1 MKTKKSILQYQKQIS
16 VILIVLSIFA
26 SVKMLFFAYGLDEEY
41 QLVMSY
47 RNATGERLFYS
58 MWEPHQSSAFLCS
71 LLMKPY
77 LHLFGT
83 TGIVLYLRL
92 AGTLIH
98 LGVSLYFYK
107 VLKEIVQ
114 PRYAWLLAL
123 IYYNTIPKQI
133 IMPEFGIMQVW
144 FFTLMML
151 FLLQYYRKEKTVKY
165 LILVAFCLVLEVLSY
180 PSCLILYPF
189 VLAILYRRSDAT
201 KWKDMGILT
210 GICVFCGTTYLGM
223 LLRGR
228 TLSEL
233 LETISLILAGDV
245 THGVSLSQK
254 LFSVAGNLL
263 YLGIL
268 TALVIAMALLVERLF
283 KSPLEKCRRD
293 DRVCLAVLFACV
305 LEVIYWTV
313 LNQGYETMQIHL
325 VVITV
330 VGLAGYGKIRKKQ
343 GMNRAV
349 DKGTEASQAGMP
361 TETQMQAGIQT
372 RRILMD
378 GIIGSGISLIAVV
391 YLTDLTLIDSL
402 PHAMLAA
409 FFAMV
414 LFLQQTEMVD
424 CEGGAVAC
432 EGETV
437 ACEGKVV
444 DWDDKRPVCMNE
456 RPVRAWI
463 YLMLVVWC
471 LTAIFGKGYT
481 LRSGTSYNNVL
492 ESGGIL
498 KYGPAMG
505 TISNYMGAYVYNC
518 DYEDWQTY
526 LQDGDRV
533 MIVVDQ
539 VMNLGTT
546 QYLFKDVT
554 ISHFSIVNPTAYDER
569 LIDYWKMFPEKE
581 PNVIIVD
588 CWYGELMTDPDSY
601 IMKYIENDFGYTQ
614 VNDGRYI
621 RIYRK

>member
-1 MKTKKSILQYQKQIS
+1 MKKSILQYQKQIS
-16 VILIVLSIFA
+16 VILIVFSIFA

-47 RNATGERLFYS
+47 RSAMGERLFFS

-71 LLMKPY
+71 LFMKPY
-77 LHLFGT
+77 LHLVGT

-92 AGTLIH
+92 VGTLIH
-98 LGVSLYFYK
+98 LAVSVYFYH
-107 VLKEIVQ
+107 VMKEIIK
-114 PRYAWLLAL
+114 PGYAWLLAL

-133 IMPEFGIMQVW
+133 MMPEFGIMQVW

-151 FLLQYYRKEKTVKY
+151 FLLQYYRKEKPIKY
-165 LILVAFCLVLEVLSY
+165 LILAAISLVFEVLSY

-189 VLAILYRRSDAT
+189 VLVVLYKRSGNT

-210 GICVFCGTTYLGM
+210 AVCGGCGIGYLGM

-228 TLSEL
+228 SLSEL
-233 LETISLILAGDV
+233 LDTIALILAGDV
-245 THGVSLSQK
+245 THGASIFQK
-254 LFSVAGNLL
+254 LLSVAGNLL
-263 YLGIL
+263 YLGSL
-268 TALVIAMALLVERLF
+268 TALVIAIALLVERLL
-283 KSPLEKCRRD
+283 KKRLEKRRKDSGFAGDNLDEAD
-293 DRVCLAVLFACV
+293 DADDTIDFQKKKTVCRVCLAVLFACV

-330 VGLAGYGKIRKKQ
+330 VGLAGYGKIRKKE
-343 GMNRAV
+343 V
-349 DKGTEASQAGMP
+349 V
-361 TETQMQAGIQT
+361 QT
-372 RRILMD
+372 SRILVD

-409 FFAMV
+409 FFAVV
-414 LFLQQTEMVD
+414 LFLQQTETVD
-424 CEGGAVAC
+424 CDNKK
-432 EGETV
+432 TS
-437 ACEGKVV
+437 KT
-444 DWDDKRPVCMNE
+444 
-456 RPVRAWI
+456 WI

-533 MIVVDQ
+533 LVVVDQ

>member
-1 MKTKKSILQYQKQIS
+1 MKKSILQYQKQIS
-16 VILIVLSIFA
+16 VILIVFSIFA

-47 RNATGERLFYS
+47 RSAMGERLFYS

-71 LLMKPY
+71 LFMKPY

-92 AGTLIH
+92 VGTLLH
-98 LGVSLYFYK
+98 LAVSVYFYH
-107 VLKEIVQ
+107 VMKEIVK
-114 PRYAWLLAL
+114 PAYAWLLAL

-151 FLLQYYRKEKTVKY
+151 FLLQYYGKEKPVKY
-165 LILVAFCLVLEVLSY
+165 LILAAFCLVLEVLSY

-189 VLAILYRRSDAT
+189 VLAVLYRRSDAT
-201 KWKDMGILT
+201 KWRDMGILT
-210 GICVFCGTTYLGM
+210 AVCGVCGTWYLGM

-228 TLSEL
+228 SLSEL

-245 THGVSLSQK
+245 THGVSLSRK
-254 LFSVAGNLL
+254 LLSVAGNLL
-263 YLGIL
+263 YLGVL
-268 TALVIAMALLVERLF
+268 TMLVMVLTLLVERIL
-283 KSPLEKCRRD
+283 KSHLEKGRRD
-293 DRVCLAVLFACV
+293 ARVCLAVLFACV

-325 VVITV
+325 VVITL
-330 VGLAGYGKIRKKQ
+330 VGLAGYEKLRKKQ
-343 GMNRAV
+343 EMNRTG
-349 DKGTEASQAGMP
+349 DKGAEALQAGML
-361 TETQMQAGIQT
+361 TETQMQAGMQT

-409 FFAMV
+409 FFAMA
-414 LFLQQTEMVD
+414 LFLQQAEGVD
-424 CEGGAVAC
+424 YDNNIISK
-432 EGETV
+432 T
-437 ACEGKVV
+437 
-444 DWDDKRPVCMNE
+444 
-456 RPVRAWI
+456 WI

-471 LTAIFGKGYT
+471 LTALFGKGYT
-481 LRSGTSYNNVL
+481 LRSGTAYNNVL

-498 KYGPAMG
+498 KYGPAVG

-518 DYEDWQTY
+518 DYEDWQNY

-533 MIVVDQ
+533 LIVVDQ

-588 CWYGELMTDPDSY
+588 CWYGELMTDPGSY
-601 IMKYIENDFGYTQ
+601 IMNYIEHDFGYTQ

-621 RIYRK
+621 RVYRK

>member
-1 MKTKKSILQYQKQIS
+1 MKKSILQYQKQIS
-16 VILIVLSIFA
+16 VILIVFSIFA

-47 RNATGERLFYS
+47 RSAMGERLFFS

-71 LLMKPY
+71 LFMKPY

-92 AGTLIH
+92 VGTLLH
-98 LGVSLYFYK
+98 LAVSVYFYH
-107 VLKEIVQ
+107 VMKEIVK
-114 PRYAWLLAL
+114 PTYAWLLAL

-151 FLLQYYRKEKTVKY
+151 FLLQYYRKEKPVKY
-165 LILVAFCLVLEVLSY
+165 LILAAFCLVLEVLSY

-189 VLAILYRRSDAT
+189 VLVVLYRRSDAT
-201 KWKDMGILT
+201 KWRDMGILT
-210 GICVFCGTTYLGM
+210 AVCGVCGTWYLGM

-228 TLSEL
+228 SLSEL

-254 LFSVAGNLL
+254 LLSVAGNLL
-263 YLGIL
+263 YLGAL
-268 TALVIAMALLVERLF
+268 TALVIVFTLLTERLL
-283 KSPLEKCRRD
+283 KSHLEKGRRD
-293 DRVCLAVLFACV
+293 ARVCLAVLFACV

-325 VVITV
+325 VVITL
-330 VGLAGYGKIRKKQ
+330 VGLEGYGKLQKKQ
-343 GMNRAV
+343 EMNRTAG
-349 DKGTEASQAGMP
+349 KGAEASQAGMP
-361 TETQMQAGIQT
+361 TETQMHAEMQMQAGMQT
-372 RRILMD
+372 KGILMD

-409 FFAMV
+409 FFAMA
-414 LFLQQTEMVD
+414 LFLQQAEGVD
-424 CEGGAVAC
+424 YDNNIISK
-432 EGETV
+432 T
-437 ACEGKVV
+437 
-444 DWDDKRPVCMNE
+444 
-456 RPVRAWI
+456 WI

-471 LTAIFGKGYT
+471 LTALFGKGYT
-481 LRSGTSYNNVL
+481 LRSGTAYNNVL

-498 KYGPAMG
+498 KYGPAVG

-533 MIVVDQ
+533 LIVVDQ

-588 CWYGELMTDPDSY
+588 CWYGELMTDPGSY
-601 IMKYIENDFGYTQ
+601 IMNYIEHDFGYTQ

-621 RIYRK
+621 RVYRK

>member
-1 MKTKKSILQYQKQIS
+1 M
-16 VILIVLSIFA
+16 LS
-26 SVKMLFFAYGLDEEY
+26 
-41 QLVMSY
+41 
-47 RNATGERLFYS
+47 
-58 MWEPHQSSAFLCS
+58 
-71 LLMKPY
+71 
-77 LHLFGT
+77 
-83 TGIVLYLRL
+83 
-92 AGTLIH
+92 
-98 LGVSLYFYK
+98 
-107 VLKEIVQ
+107 
-114 PRYAWLLAL
+114 
-123 IYYNTIPKQI
+123 
-133 IMPEFGIMQVW
+133 
-144 FFTLMML
+144 
-151 FLLQYYRKEKTVKY
+151 
-165 LILVAFCLVLEVLSY
+165 
-180 PSCLILYPF
+180 
-189 VLAILYRRSDAT
+189 
-201 KWKDMGILT
+201 
-210 GICVFCGTTYLGM
+210 GICVFFGTSYLGM

-228 TLSEL
+228 NLSEL

-254 LFSVAGNLL
+254 LFSVVGNLL
-263 YLGIL
+263 YLGTL

-372 RRILMD
+372 RRILLD

-414 LFLQQTEMVD
+414 LFLQQTETVD

-432 EGETV
+432 EGEAV
-437 ACEGKVV
+437 AREGKVA

>member
-1 MKTKKSILQYQKQIS
+1 
-16 VILIVLSIFA
+16 
-26 SVKMLFFAYGLDEEY
+26 
-41 QLVMSY
+41 
-47 RNATGERLFYS
+47 
-58 MWEPHQSSAFLCS
+58 
-71 LLMKPY
+71 
-77 LHLFGT
+77 
-83 TGIVLYLRL
+83 
-92 AGTLIH
+92 
-98 LGVSLYFYK
+98 
-107 VLKEIVQ
+107 
-114 PRYAWLLAL
+114 
-123 IYYNTIPKQI
+123 
-133 IMPEFGIMQVW
+133 
-144 FFTLMML
+144 
-151 FLLQYYRKEKTVKY
+151 
-165 LILVAFCLVLEVLSY
+165 
-180 PSCLILYPF
+180 
-189 VLAILYRRSDAT
+189 
-201 KWKDMGILT
+201 
-210 GICVFCGTTYLGM
+210 
-223 LLRGR
+223 
-228 TLSEL
+228 
-233 LETISLILAGDV
+233 
-245 THGVSLSQK
+245 
-254 LFSVAGNLL
+254 
-263 YLGIL
+263 
-268 TALVIAMALLVERLF
+268 
-283 KSPLEKCRRD
+283 
-293 DRVCLAVLFACV
+293 
-305 LEVIYWTV
+305 
-313 LNQGYETMQIHL
+313 
-325 VVITV
+325 
-330 VGLAGYGKIRKKQ
+330 
-343 GMNRAV
+343 
-349 DKGTEASQAGMP
+349 
-361 TETQMQAGIQT
+361 
-372 RRILMD
+372 MD

-437 ACEGKVV
+437 ACEGKVA